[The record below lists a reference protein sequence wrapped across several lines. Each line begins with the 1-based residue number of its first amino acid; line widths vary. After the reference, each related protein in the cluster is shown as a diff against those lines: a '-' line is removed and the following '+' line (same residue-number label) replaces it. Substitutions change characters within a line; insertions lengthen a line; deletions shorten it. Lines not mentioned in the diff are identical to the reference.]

1 MGRKK
6 KVKGGKLCRFVNT
19 PEAMAVFRQVYEIP
33 DDVGLKYVHW
43 SDALVPASGDL
54 LLPVVA
60 IVEGGIRFPLDPL
73 MADFLSHLRLSP
85 SQVNPN
91 VFRIVMGT
99 AVLNRRL
106 GLELGIH
113 DILRTYILHHN
124 TKTDAYSLRP
134 RDVDFTLVNGLP
146 DTNRGFDEDYLIVS
160 GEWFSSGH
168 KCPTKDGAP
177 GPFLSYVILHL
188 RNSVRSL
195 FNMILTFLFLSVQIP
210 EGGTPVRAL

>member
-6 KVKGGKLCRFVNT
+6 TEKGGKLCRFVNT
-19 PEAMAVFRQVYEIP
+19 PEAMAVFRHIYEIP
-33 DDVGLKYVHW
+33 TDVGLKYVHW

-60 IVEGGIRFPLDPL
+60 IVEGGIRFPMDPL
-73 MADFLSHLRLSP
+73 MADFLSYLRLSP

-195 FNMILTFLFLSVQIP
+195 SNMILTFLFLSVQIP
-210 EGGTPVRAL
+210 EGGTPVRV